1 MLAIWGFV
9 RPLRWCL
16 CDVIARQSVA
26 TATVTEAAMWQ
37 QHHPISHKLNMFD
50 SCDCPCDCH
59 TDYTNWSQSHWPAK
73 WCDTWDM
80 EEFFKLIESVKIPF
94 FGKRTIKNT
103 EGRDRGM
110 LDAAI
115 NWLHIC
121 CTVRANHT
129 FAIHGNA
136 EFFRCGMWKSNRGNL
151 WNVTHLIF
159 RSSPRRWPSRL
170 ELRCVR
176 PSVRYWVML
185 QSHGWVRW

>member
-37 QHHPISHKLNMFD
+37 QHHPLSHKLNMFD

-80 EEFFKLIESVKIPF
+80 EEFFKLIESVK
-94 FGKRTIKNT
+94 NT
-103 EGRDRGM
+103 VLWKTYHKEYRRKGSRDAGRCYK
-110 LDAAI
+110 LAAHL
-115 NWLHIC
+115 LHSASEPYFCDTRECRI
-121 CTVRANHT
+121 
-129 FAIHGNA
+129 FP
-136 EFFRCGMWKSNRGNL
+136 L
-151 WNVTHLIF
+151 WNV
-159 RSSPRRWPSRL
+159 
-170 ELRCVR
+170 EK
-176 PSVRYWVML
+176 
-185 QSHGWVRW
+185 Q